1 MAEMIKELLPFYVL
15 GTLTADERDQVEA
28 YLQNNPGANE
38 WVEQMTLVTTALPR
52 YADLVDASPQVKKL
66 LMERVQEH
74 TNEQQIPAGKFGFI
88 ERQRQVFVP
97 KGGNMMQP
105 AMVVLSLVIAIAS
118 LAWALLMVNRA
129 SALNQEITN
138 LQEKL
143 ASQEQLINN
152 LQEQLVNEQ
161 QVIALISAPGTETFD
176 ITGTDLQP
184 QARGRLF
191 VKPNSQTG
199 SLVLSGLTPL
209 ETGSVYQLWLIQG
222 DLPVAAGV
230 FTVDAQGQATLQL
243 QAVQAISSYDAL
255 GVSVEPEGGSQQPTG
270 DIVIFSALSKD
281 A

>member
-1 MAEMIKELLPFYVL
+1 
-15 GTLTADERDQVEA
+15 
-28 YLQNNPGANE
+28 
-38 WVEQMTLVTTALPR
+38 
-52 YADLVDASPQVKKL
+52 
-66 LMERVQEH
+66 
-74 TNEQQIPAGKFGFI
+74 
-88 ERQRQVFVP
+88 
-97 KGGNMMQP
+97 
-105 AMVVLSLVIAIAS
+105 VIAIAS